1 MTNAGF
7 PVPPGFCVSAD
18 CYYEFIKENGIDTL
32 IKNLEKID
40 VKDIEKLRKASQEL
54 KEAIISAPIS
64 DEAYK
69 EIVKAYEELCKRF
82 NKEVYVAVRS
92 SATAEDIPGASFAGQ
107 HATFLNVKG
116 GDNVVKAIKKCW
128 ASLFEPRAIFYRVE
142 KGFAHSKVA
151 ISAIVQVMVESE
163 KSGVAFSVDPIS
175 QDKNKMVIEAVYG
188 LGEAIVSG
196 EVTPDKYT
204 LHKGLLKIIDKKISK
219 QEKMLVRAD
228 GGNEWVKVKKESVNL
243 QKIPDPQIIRLGKL
257 VRDIEKHYKFPQDI
271 EWAIYGSDIYI
282 IQSRPITTLSKEI
295 EEEYRKMAEEKAEAI
310 EGIEEGIEEKIG
322 VETEKLEKKVA
333 EMEEKKPVSE
343 ARILLKGLGASP
355 GFSTNIVKVLA
366 SEKEISKI
374 ESGNILVTSMTTP
387 DFVPAMRKASAII
400 TDEGGMTCHAAIV
413 SRELGIPCIVGT
425 GNATK
430 VLKDGMVVTV
440 DANKGIVYE
449 GAVDIAKERIEEEKA
464 KYEIVTATKIYVN
477 IAEPEIAEK
486 VAKLNCDGVG
496 LLRAEFMIANIG
508 VHPRKLIEEGREN
521 EFIEKLAEG
530 IARIAGAFYPRPVIY
545 RTTDFKSN
553 EYRNLEGGEKYEPIE
568 SNPMIG
574 YRGCIRYLK
583 EPDVFRLELRA
594 IKKVRDEM
602 LLKNVHIMLPFV
614 RKVDEVIKIKNIM
627 KEEGLERSKDFKL
640 WIMVEV
646 PSTVIL
652 IEKFCEAGIDGV
664 SIGSNDLTQLTLGLD
679 RDSSIVAGEFDERD
693 EAVLR
698 SIEHVIKVCK
708 KYNVTVSICGQA
720 PSVWPE
726 YAEKLVEQGIT
737 SISVN
742 PDAVE
747 RTRRIVAS
755 AEQKILLE
763 KAREK

>member
-1 MTNAGF
+1 LTNAGF

>member
-1 MTNAGF
+1 MLGF
-7 PVPPGFCVSAD
+7 S
-18 CYYEFIKENGIDTL
+18 
-32 IKNLEKID
+32 
-40 VKDIEKLRKASQEL
+40 LRTK
-54 KEAIISAPIS
+54 
-64 DEAYK
+64 
-69 EIVKAYEELCKRF
+69 
-82 NKEVYVAVRS
+82 
-92 SATAEDIPGASFAGQ
+92 
-107 HATFLNVKG
+107 
-116 GDNVVKAIKKCW
+116 
-128 ASLFEPRAIFYRVE
+128 AIFYRVE

-228 GGNEWVKVKKESVNL
+228 GGNEWVKVKKESINL

-602 LLKNVHIMLPFV
+602 LLKNVHVMLPFV